1 MPETYDLILK
11 GGTVVNHDGE
21 GARDIGVRAGRF
33 AGLGDLSRASAGE
46 VIDCRG
52 LHLLPGVIDSHVHF
66 REPGLT
72 HKEDLETGSRAAV
85 LGGVT
90 AVFEMPNT
98 DPLTVS
104 AEALADKVKRAHHRM
119 HCDFAFYIGATRE
132 NTKDLAEFE
141 RLPGAAAVK
150 VFMGSS
156 TGSLLIEDDDGVRAV
171 LKAINRRAAF
181 HSEDEYRLRER
192 MGLRVEGDPRSHPTW
207 RDPIAALTSTQRL
220 IRIARETGKRVHLLH
235 VTTKEETAFLADHK
249 DVATAEAT
257 PAHLTL
263 AAPECYERLGTF
275 AQLNPPIRDATHR
288 DGLWQGLS
296 DGVFD
301 SIGSDH
307 SPHTRE
313 EKAQVYPKSH
323 SGMTGVQTLVPIM
336 LDHVNAG
343 RLSLLRFMDLTSAGP
358 ARLFGIAAKGRIA
371 VGYDADLTVVDLK
384 RRETITDTQIAS
396 RAGWTPY
403 NGVTVTG
410 WPIGTVIRGHKAMW
424 EGQLT
429 APAQGE
435 RVRFLE
441 TLTR

>member
-1 MPETYDLILK
+1 MAETYDLILK

-21 GARDIGVRAGRF
+21 GARDLGIRAGRF
-33 AGLGDLSRASAGE
+33 AAIGDLSRASAGE
-46 VIDCRG
+46 AIDCRG

-72 HKEDLETGSRAAV
+72 HKEDLESGSRGAV

-98 DPLTVS
+98 DPTTTT
-104 AEALADKVKRAHHRM
+104 AEAIADKVARGHRRM
-119 HCDFAFYIGATRE
+119 HCDFAFYVGATRD
-132 NTKDLAEFE
+132 NTKHLSELE
-141 RLPGAAAVK
+141 MLPGVCAVK

-171 LKAINRRAAF
+171 LKCIRRRAAF

-192 MGLRVEGDPRSHPTW
+192 MNLRVEDDPRSHPVW
-207 RDPIAALTSTQRL
+207 RDATAALMCTQRL
-220 IRIARETGKRVHLLH
+220 IALARETGKRVHVLH
-235 VTTKEETAFLADHK
+235 VTTKDEAEFLAGHK
-249 DVATAEAT
+249 DVASAEAT

-263 AAPECYERLGTF
+263 EAPGCYERFGTL
-275 AQLNPPIRDATHR
+275 AQLNPPIRDAGHR
-288 DGLWQGLS
+288 EGLWHGLAQG
-296 DGVFD
+296 VID

-313 EKAQVYPKSH
+313 EKAHPYPKTH
-323 SGMTGVQTLVPIM
+323 SGMTGVQTLVPLM

-343 RLSLLRFMDLTSAGP
+343 RLSLLRLVDLTSAGP
-358 ARLFGIAAKGRIA
+358 ARVFGIAAKGRIA

-384 RRETITDTQIAS
+384 RRETITDKWIAS

-403 NGVTVTG
+403 AGVTVTG
-410 WPIGTVIRGHKAMW
+410 WPVGTVIRGHKAMW
-424 EGQLT
+424 EGSLV
-429 APAQGE
+429 APGRGE

-441 TLTR
+441 SLAR

>member
-1 MPETYDLILK
+1 MAETYDLILK
-11 GGTVVNHDGE
+11 GGTLVNHDGE
-21 GARDIGVRAGRF
+21 GARDLGIRGGRF
-33 AGLGDLSRASAGE
+33 AAIGDLSRAAAGE
-46 VIDCRG
+46 VIDCKG

-72 HKEDLETGSRAAV
+72 HKEDLESGSRGAV

-98 DPLTVS
+98 DPLTVD
-104 AEALADKVKRAHHRM
+104 AAAIADKVKRGHHRM
-119 HCDFAFYIGATRE
+119 HCDFAFYVGATRE
-132 NTKDLAEFE
+132 NTRHLGELE
-141 RLPGAAAVK
+141 MLPGVCAVK

-171 LKAINRRAAF
+171 LKSIRRRAAF

-192 MGLRVEGDPRSHPTW
+192 MNLRVEGNPSSHPVW
-207 RDPIAALTSTQRL
+207 RDAQAALMCTQRL
-220 IRIARETGKRVHLLH
+220 IALARETGKRVHVLH
-235 VTTKEETAFLADHK
+235 VTSKEEVVFLADHK

-263 AAPECYERLGTF
+263 AAPECYERLGTL
-275 AQLNPPIRDATHR
+275 AQLNPPIRDAGHR
-288 DGLWQGLS
+288 EGLWRGIAQG
-296 DGVFD
+296 VID
-301 SIGSDH
+301 STGSDH

-313 EKAQVYPKSH
+313 EKAQPYPKTH

-343 RLSLLRFMDLTSAGP
+343 RLSLLRLVDLTSAGP
-358 ARLFGIAAKGRIA
+358 GRVFGIAAKGRIA

-384 RRETITDTQIAS
+384 RRETITDKWIAS

-403 NGVTVTG
+403 AGVTVTG
-410 WPIGTVIRGHKAMW
+410 WPVGTVIRGHKAMW
-424 EGQLT
+424 EGSLT
-429 APAQGE
+429 APAHGE

-441 TLTR
+441 TLAN